1 MSGELSP
8 RNSNAAAAPTDG
20 DNRFK
25 AVQHKLKTLTSAMD
39 QASGDLQVLQRSM
52 QANANRSEE
61 LARDIAHAELDPM
74 FVAMQNQVSI
84 ALGGAAVEVRRLSE
98 TANEVG
104 ILTEQAKATHSRLY
118 QGLDEVR
125 SSRPHKT
132 PRPGFLVRKGG

>member
-1 MSGELSP
+1 MSGELAP
-8 RNSNAAAAPTDG
+8 RNSNAAAPTDG
-20 DNRFK
+20 DNRYK
-25 AVQHKLKTLTSAMD
+25 AVQHKLKTLASAMD
-39 QASGDLQVLQRSM
+39 QACGDLLRLQISM

-74 FVAMQNQVSI
+74 FVEMQNAVSI
-84 ALGGAAVEVRRLSE
+84 ALGGAAVEVRRLNE
-98 TANEVG
+98 MANEVVG
-104 ILTEQAKATHSRLY
+104 LTEQARATHSRFY